1 MYFEP
6 SARGDASA
14 GTRSTPFEQSSSRD
28 ENAEATVDA
37 PEDGGGETEQNG
49 ERASREG
56 DASAR
61 APGDPRDASAASAEG
76 GGPEPSA
83 DQAPNAE
90 GGEAGGTEKDEGDQG
105 ASRENDGSGS
115 SSPRARADPVPPE
128 PSVSVPGP
136 TEAPPIPDRGAGPAL
151 RVVAGAL
158 PPGAASAPAAYFIKD
173 SPSEALRRADDME
186 ARVHVGALA
195 SSGPSLDALE
205 QLIEQVFVPLLGARG
220 TLGAGA
226 EDEKGGGAER
236 RFSAAK
242 ENVTP
247 NVGEPDTTKKAAS
260 RARTTRSVA
269 LSPAIAAELA
279 SDAGLFGARVRRAAR
294 RLASDVALS
303 FPTLSESV
311 DLTDARASAED
322 ADTARKLEAA
332 VVEWTSKIS
341 DATRREEA
349 REVTGAGPL
358 DEIEFWRE
366 RDVALT
372 SLHEQ
377 LVAPRVRDAV
387 AVVALASPA
396 VMPDFEEFAAKLA
409 RMRAEA
415 RDNRKFL
422 ATLERH
428 FRNIARGRD
437 AGAGAGFGSGNAEV
451 SESSETRG
459 VLSTAIDTVAPMMNA
474 LRMVWIISRHYGEYA
489 RMGGLMGRVA
499 DEIGRVAS
507 EVADAKN
514 PATGVFAVDAATA
527 LSRVR
532 DAKLL
537 LDTWRDSYMAMRDK
551 IEKSGRDNRWEF
563 DRKRLFQKTEYVA
576 SVCGDLEQMLDAV
589 HGFHRF
595 LGGKLKTVTGEP
607 EAIDEV
613 IARVTDMARAAR
625 SVEFD
630 IFDPKRFAD
639 WQVVVSDFERER
651 ELVEKSA
658 KAFVDQSFKKLRSA
672 EDAFDLLSSFER
684 VESSGGIGRT
694 MSSKFHDILEQFTRE
709 IVETRNMFDRAQH
722 QPPLPKNQPP
732 VAGAIAW
739 SRSLFSRIRKTMT
752 RLQTDAAEA
761 MAREPLADACARAY
775 TDLAKTCMRYEKRLH
790 GAWVEGADQ
799 TALRHLKSGVL
810 KDVSPESDSF
820 GAVGDAKDASSVVVN
835 FHPEL
840 ATLLRESRYL
850 DRMGFAIPETALKVT
865 LREDAFV
872 QCREALQDMLARY
885 AAATEG
891 LSEVERELLSEKLA
905 ELKRSLN
912 PGFKVLNWMSL
923 GVLEFVQ
930 NCDRAING
938 FAALVRLVRKNSGI
952 VAGVV
957 AEIASTTALVEP
969 PAGEDTMDFAEC
981 VEFLETSRL
990 RIVDRLA
997 RKYRSIGP
1005 LLGKIEEA
1013 VGGTNTG
1020 KSPQLAS
1027 YYAHWEA
1034 KVFHAVCDLTLNSL
1048 RATHALTNRRDVQ
1061 RWRAESDAGP
1071 ATETSPSN
1079 PPPSPLFLIRVIL
1092 NAPHVVIQPSLRDQ
1106 AKHLRALS
1114 GNVVAC
1120 ASQFTRWTH
1129 GTCVEA
1135 PVQLVGDDEPFAFTF
1150 LPDVA
1155 KCPDVVEA
1163 ARALDAACDAAVL
1176 GVSREVEAWDAHGD
1190 VWRDDKEAAVARF
1203 ANGEPDADASPAGG
1217 GGPTCEAFEKVF
1229 AQYSKRA
1236 EDLYEASRVLRDAS
1250 FARVVFTS
1258 LGVSLREECLAWV
1271 AAYARE
1277 MDRAD
1282 AERVRSIRADLKD
1295 KRLGARVACNTLED
1309 LKAVLAII
1317 ASVREGHA
1325 EMELA
1330 YLDIEERYRTRSLYG
1345 VGASEHDA
1353 AEAASIRDD
1362 WAALRVEVEEVDDG
1376 LGETREHFTE
1386 VTKKQVIRFREEC
1399 GEMLERLKTE
1409 GPGLPT
1415 VVLAEGAVL
1424 LEKFKA
1430 ELEAKRARRE
1440 DLLESERL
1448 FDLQRTSYP
1457 TLLEAEAEMEQ
1468 LCAIYAVY
1476 SAHEDAIHKHD
1487 AVLWSDLDLKK
1498 LHAVAKRFDEKLE
1511 TMREDASLAKKPVFE
1526 LLEENLAAFA
1536 DALPLFEALKSD
1548 ALRPRHWQQL
1558 MRITSQPDVD
1568 FDPATLTLGSLLA
1581 METHRHHDP
1590 VLEMCVAAE
1599 KELKIEGDI
1608 AKFAVVWREQKFTL
1622 ARYVKSGDVDRGFI
1636 LRSTEETTVILEDMN
1651 LTLQSMMASRF
1662 VKPFTA
1668 EVEEWDGKLGLI
1680 GEVLEVWMAV
1690 QRKWMYLESIFIG
1703 SDDIRDQL
1711 PEEAKRFDKIDKSW
1725 AEIMNDTAK
1734 NVNILECCSV
1744 KNRLANLQEIAENL
1758 ERCQKSLSEYLD
1770 SKRNAFPRFFFI
1782 SDDELLSVLGTSD
1795 PTSVQEHMLKLYDNC
1810 ASLSFG
1816 RGNKTVLGMT
1826 SAEGESFE
1834 FKDPCVAEGAVET
1847 WMLGVEVEMRK
1858 TLLAIAKEGVFFYA
1872 KMARSQWILKQLGMM
1887 ALVGSQIW
1895 WTWEVTDVF
1904 ERVRAGNKL
1913 AMKQFGSK
1921 LTDQLMELTTMVRG
1935 DLDSL
1940 NRKKIN
1946 QLIII
1951 DVHARDIID
1960 SFVRDSVLDAR
1971 EFAWESQLR
1980 FVWSRKDDDIKINQ
1994 CTGKFDFGYEYM
2006 GLNGRLVITALT
2018 DRCYMTITTALTYT
2032 LGAAPAGPA
2041 GTGKTETTKDLA
2053 KSMALLCVV
2062 FNCGEGLD
2070 YKAMGSI
2077 FSGLVQCGAW
2087 GCFDEFNRITVEVL
2101 SVVSSQVKC
2110 IQEALRNRLE
2120 EFVFEGKEINILPT
2134 TGIFIT
2140 MNPGY
2145 AGRAEL
2151 PDNLKA
2157 LFRPVTMI
2165 VPDLQQI
2172 CEIMLFSEGFNTA
2185 KSLAKK
2191 MTVLYKLAKEQLSKQ
2206 YHYDFGLRALKS
2218 VLVMA
2223 GALKRGSPDLSE
2235 QIVLMRA
2242 LRDMNLP
2249 KFVFDDVP
2257 LFLGLISD
2265 LFPGLDCPRVRYP
2278 RMNDVVEG
2286 DLAER
2291 GYKVMTEPSQQVD
2304 KVIQLYET
2312 MLTRHT
2318 TMVVGN
2324 TGGGKSVI
2332 INTLARSQ
2340 TKMGVPTKLHI
2351 LNPKAQTVSELYGE
2365 LDPETRDWTD
2375 GLLSNIFRELTK
2387 PLPPDA
2393 EEFRYIVFDGD
2404 VDAVWVENM
2413 NSVMD
2418 DNKLLTLPNGERI
2431 RLVDH
2436 VKLLFEVAD
2445 LQYASPATVSRCGMV
2460 YVDPKNLNYEPYTWT
2475 WCNKRVN
2482 QEQAQTLRKLMS
2494 KYVDKCVDF
2503 CMEGIEGDVIGKA
2516 PQQTIPQTNL
2526 NLVTQLCNMLECM
2539 LADSAPAGD
2548 VAQEED
2554 KAAATAADKD
2564 ALPDKE
2570 DDGVVVDPAVL
2581 EATFVFC
2588 LVWSLGASVIQ
2599 KHGFNDRDR
2608 VDAFVKKLAGFSC
2621 KEGEGLSPTT
2631 LPKASLYEYR
2641 FDVEKKKWFTW
2652 RSSVT
2657 PLEIEPGAKFASIL
2671 VPTVDTVRSTWLL
2684 DCFVAKGKPVLFVGD
2699 SGTAKTVTIAKYLA
2713 NLDIGKNVLLGMN
2726 FSSRTTSMDVQR
2738 GVEEVVEKRAK
2749 DTFGPAAGKRLVLFF
2764 DDLNMP
2770 KVDLYGT
2777 QQPIA
2782 LLKTLIEREGLY
2794 DRGKELNWKKMR
2806 DFNYVAAMGPPGG
2819 ARNPV
2824 DPRFVSLFNTLEI
2837 QFPDQENLRTIYSSI
2852 LSSHVETL
2860 NPRVQA
2866 AADELTGVTLA
2877 LYDHIL
2883 EKLPP
2888 TPSRF
2893 HYIFNLRDLS
2903 RIYEGLLCARKEQ
2916 FETGA
2921 SFVRLWRNEALRILH
2936 DRLISAEDK
2945 EVVVEKLAELVR
2957 ETYELDAAAV
2967 LADPILFGDYKHA
2980 SEEVGLTEEGAEKPP
2995 VDRPYEDLASYADV
3009 KPAFEE
3015 ILGLYNAEN
3024 KPMNL
3029 VFFEDALEHL
3039 TRIHRIMRLDQGNA
3053 LLVGVGG
3060 SGKQSLSK
3068 LAAYTSGCGVFEIT
3082 LTRGY
3087 DEAAFREDLK
3097 TLYARVGAKNEKVM
3111 FLFTDT
3117 HVADEGF
3124 LELVNNMLTSG
3135 MVPALYADDEKE
3147 VVINGV
3153 RDDVRAAGLGET
3165 KEACWRYYV
3174 DRCRNNL
3181 HVVLAMSPVG
3191 DVLRTRCRNF
3201 PGLVNNTVIDW
3212 FTPWPE
3218 DALRSV
3224 SRVFLS
3230 DLDLPSELR
3239 ETVTEHM
3246 VVAHQSVREY
3256 SAKFYD
3262 ELRRHNYV
3270 TPKNY
3275 LDFISN
3281 YKKSL
3286 VEQRGRNADFSARLD
3301 GGLQKL
3307 IQAAADVS
3315 TMQTDLSKAKIE
3327 VKAKAVEVNELLEV
3341 ITKST
3346 AEVETK
3352 QTAAAAKEEQLKV
3365 DSARIAVEKQ
3375 EAEDDLAKAIPA
3387 LEAAAEALKNLRKE
3401 DITEIK
3407 AFAKPPAAVQ
3417 KVCECVQILKKEKEI
3432 SWAGAKLMLGAG
3444 DFLKSLQQYDKD
3456 AITDRMIKDL
3466 RVYTKEKNFDPE
3478 AVTVVSKAGGG
3489 LLTWVFAMINYN
3501 AVARTVNPKRA
3512 AVASAEKTL
3521 RLSEKELAKTKKA
3534 VAALNEQLAELS
3546 GKFEASTAEQKRLK
3560 DEAELMERRL
3570 AAAEKLISGLA
3581 SERVRWTSDLAA
3593 LAVKREKLLGDCLLT
3608 SSFLS
3613 YAGAF
3618 TFDFRRRL
3626 TYELWADDVAA
3637 RGVPTTSPF
3646 RLEDLLTSEVE
3657 TGQWSSDGLPS
3668 DELSVQNGILTTRA
3682 SRFALCIDP
3691 QMQAVNWIKRR
3702 EGKKLDGK
3710 VKTFNDSDFLKQLE
3724 LAVQYGLPFLFE
3736 NLDEYIDPVIDPVL
3750 EKNIVVNE
3758 TTGAKTIVLGD
3769 KEVDWDDNFT
3779 MYLCTKLPNPHYGPE
3794 VSGKTMII
3802 NYSVTQQGL
3811 QEQLLNVTVKH
3822 ERPDLEEERERLV
3835 KDMSESKTL
3844 LKQLEDTL
3852 LRELATAQGN
3862 ILDNAALIE
3871 TLENTKK
3878 KAVEIAENLDAAQKT
3893 AVELETT
3900 RVKYAPVAKRGSILF
3915 FVVSGLSVINT
3926 MYENSLN
3933 MYLTVFRSTL
3943 ETSKK
3948 DAVLEQRLRNV
3959 VEALTYDVY
3968 NFTCLGLFEKHKLM
3982 LSFQMTIKIEDGE
3995 GALDVEQLDFF
4006 LKGNLSLEKAA
4017 RAKPHEWWPE
4027 QGWEDVVRLTTLG
4040 AGGDGGD
4047 GAEAGAET
4055 ADAGE
4060 TAGET
4065 AGDQTAETGEETGAE
4080 TAGETGSAGA
4090 EPGSPGGSRD
4100 ASPAAK
4106 TRASPP
4112 SRASK
4117 FASVADHIE
4126 AHEAEWRAWYD
4137 LEAPEQS
4144 PFPGGFSE
4152 TLDTFEQML
4161 LLRCVRVDRVTVAIT
4176 RYVIDRMSER
4186 YVQPPNLDYEKIYGM
4201 SNALTPV
4208 VFVLSPGA
4216 DPAFDVFRLGERMG
4230 YKPGAKLK
4238 YMALGQGMGPKAAEM
4253 LEMGSARGLWV
4264 MLQNCHLL
4272 PSWLKTLEKIL
4283 EKITNPHNE
4292 FRLWLTTDPTDKF
4305 PLGILQRSLKVVT
4318 EPPNGLKLNMRAT
4331 YAKITERT
4339 LSDCPHP
4346 GYRPLTYVLAFFHAV
4361 AQERR
4366 KYGKLGWNVS
4376 YDFNETDFRISH
4388 LLINTYLTKAHDNG
4402 DDTLPWGTL
4411 RYLIGEAMYGG
4422 RVSDSFDRRVLN
4434 TYLDEYLGDFLFDAF
4449 QPFHFYANERIGVD
4463 YVVPASGHRDVY
4475 AGVIDSLPLVQTPE
4489 AFGLHGNAD
4498 IAYYTSATKELWT
4511 NFVDL
4516 QPRVAAGGGGVSR
4529 EDFISSVAADILT
4542 RLPSAFDMPTIK
4554 KRIGVPSPTQVVL
4567 LQELARFNLLVDK
4580 MRSTLKSLQKALA
4593 GEIGMSGDLD
4603 ALATSLFNGQLPMA
4617 WVKMTAATEKKLGS
4631 WILWFERRFA
4641 QYARWVE
4648 EGEPAVM
4655 WLSGLHI
4662 PETYTAALVQTACR
4676 DKGWPLDKST
4686 LYTEVTRY
4694 VDASDVPE
4702 KLEHGAYIE
4711 GLYLEGASWDAER
4724 SRLARQEPKVLV
4736 TELPILQVIPV
4747 EASKL
4752 KLQGTFKT
4760 PVYVTQ
4766 ARRNAMGVGLVMEA
4780 DLATDEHASHW
4791 TLQGVALTLNIDQ

>member
-1 MYFEP
+1 MYVDANA
-6 SARGDASA
+6 SGDGATGA
-14 GTRSTPFEQSSSRD
+14 RSTPFETNTREK
-28 ENAEATVDA
+28 ENETTVMVA
-37 PEDGGGETEQNG
+37 DGGEPTAENDT
-49 ERASREG
+49 AEG
-56 DASAR
+56 NVILADEPVDIEGTKTDTPA
-61 APGDPRDASAASAEG
+61 GDPTDPDPTPFDGNETKQESALPDGVEHSAETCAENILSV
-76 GGPEPSA
+76 PTP
-83 DQAPNAE
+83 DMNA
-90 GGEAGGTEKDEGDQG
+90 
-105 ASRENDGSGS
+105 S
-115 SSPRARADPVPPE
+115 VPPDAVQST
-128 PSVSVPGP
+128 PLLSCAFGS
-136 TEAPPIPDRGAGPAL
+136 
-151 RVVAGAL
+151 L
-158 PPGAASAPAAYFIKD
+158 PPGATNAPAAYFIKD
-173 SPSEALRRADDME
+173 APSDYLGNVHDMHKN
-186 ARVHVGALA
+186 VHFGALA
-195 SSGPSLDALE
+195 ASGPSLGALE
-205 QLIEQVFVPLLGARG
+205 QIINQVFMPLF
-220 TLGAGA
+220 GAG
-226 EDEKGGGAER
+226 ER
-236 RFSAAK
+236 TNRTDAS
-242 ENVTP
+242 
-247 NVGEPDTTKKAAS
+247 TKKVGRVKSHSDENAAP
-260 RARTTRSVA
+260 RNTA
-269 LSPAIAAELA
+269 LPDSIAAELA
-279 SDAGLFGARVRRAAR
+279 ANTEVFGAHVRAAAK
-294 RLASDVALS
+294 RLAVDVALS
-303 FPTLSESV
+303 FPKLGDYV
-311 DLTDARASAED
+311 DLENDAPRKLAED
-322 ADTARKLEAA
+322 EDTARKLETAIL
-332 VVEWTSKIS
+332 EWTGVVAN
-341 DATRREEA
+341 ATRREES
-349 REVTGAGPL
+349 RLVTGTGPL
-358 DEIEFWRE
+358 DEIEFWRD
-366 RDVALT
+366 RDVTLSRT
-372 SLHEQ
+372 HEQ
-377 LVAPRVRDAV
+377 LISRRARAAT
-387 AVVALASPA
+387 AVVAIASPA

-409 RMRAEA
+409 RMCAEA

-422 ATLERH
+422 STLERH
-428 FRNIARGRD
+428 FRNITLWNGGGD
-437 AGAGAGFGSGNAEV
+437 HY
-451 SESSETRG
+451 ESNGQPS
-459 VLSTAIDTVAPMMNA
+459 LQTAIDTVSPMMSA
-474 LRMVWIISRHYGEYA
+474 LRMVWIISRHYGEDT
-489 RMGGLMGRVA
+489 RMGGLMGRIA
-499 DEIGRVAS
+499 DEIGKVAS
-507 EVADAKN
+507 EAADVKN
-514 PATGVFAVDAATA
+514 PTSGVFAVDPKQA
-527 LSRVR
+527 LRIVVEAR
-532 DAKLL
+532 TL
-537 LDTWRDSYMAMRDK
+537 LDTWKQEYMSMREK

-563 DRKRLFQKTEYVA
+563 DRKRLFSRTDYAAQ
-576 SVCGDLEQMLDAV
+576 VCSDLGVMLRAV
-589 HGFHRF
+589 DGFHQF
-595 LGGKLKTVTGEP
+595 LGSELKTVTGEP
-607 EAIDEV
+607 EAIDAV
-613 IARVTDMARAAR
+613 IAQVTEIAHAVRG
-625 SVEFD
+625 VEFD
-630 IFDPKRFAD
+630 PFDLKRFAD
-639 WQVVVSDFERER
+639 WQIVVSDFELKRAQI
-651 ELVEKSA
+651 EKAA
-658 KAFVDQSFKKLRSA
+658 KSFVDASFKKLRSA
-672 EDAFDLLSSFER
+672 EDAFDLLCSFER
-684 VESSGGIGRT
+684 VESVGGQGVMGRT
-694 MSSKFHDILEQFTRE
+694 MQSKFYDILEQFTRE
-709 IVETRNMFDRAQH
+709 IVVAKQTFEAQRH
-722 QPPLPKNQPP
+722 EPPLPKHQPP
-732 VAGAIAW
+732 VAGSIAW
-739 SRSLFSRIRKTMT
+739 SRSLFARVRKTMV
-752 RLQTDAAEA
+752 RLQTDAGDA
-761 MAREPLADACARAY
+761 MRREPLAETCVRTY
-775 TDLAKTCMRYEKRLH
+775 TELAKTAMSFEKDVYT
-790 GAWVEGADQ
+790 GWFQNADQ
-799 TALRHLKSGVL
+799 IALKHLKSGVMRVL
-810 KDVSPESDSF
+810 EEGTSDGESNATAQTSQQPT
-820 GAVGDAKDASSVVVN
+820 VTVN

-840 ATLLRESRYL
+840 VALLRESRYL
-850 DRMGFAIPETALKVT
+850 DRMGFTVPETALKVT
-865 LREDAFV
+865 LREEAFV
-872 QCREALQDMLARY
+872 ENREALSDMLKRY
-885 AAATEG
+885 QGIVNELTDIEKG
-891 LSEVERELLSEKLA
+891 LLSLKVN
-905 ELKRSLN
+905 ELKRTLQ
-912 PGFKVLNWMSL
+912 PGFTTLNWMSL
-923 GVLEFVQ
+923 GISEFVLS
-930 NCDRAING
+930 CDARINE
-938 FAALVRLVRKNSGI
+938 FHALVNLVRKNSQLIDGI
-952 VAGVV
+952 VNDVGA
-957 AEIASTTALVEP
+957 AIATNEP
-969 PAGEDTMDFAEC
+969 PDGEHTPDFTEC
-981 VEFLETSRL
+981 VEFLEKSRL
-990 RIVDRLA
+990 GVLEKLS
-997 RKYRSIGP
+997 RKYQSIGP

-1013 VGGTNTG
+1013 VAGTNTG
-1020 KSPQLAS
+1020 RSAQLHQ
-1027 YYAHWEA
+1027 YYQYWETR
-1034 KVFHAVCDLTLNSL
+1034 VFQALKQLVLHTLFSLIELTQK
-1048 RATHALTNRRDVQ
+1048 RDVQ
-1061 RWRAESDAGP
+1061 TWHTKSSFGP
-1071 ATETSPSN
+1071 KTETSPTN
-1079 PPPSPLFLIRVIL
+1079 PPPSPLFNVRILLNQPDIVIT
-1092 NAPHVVIQPSLRDQ
+1092 PSVRDMT
-1106 AKHLRALS
+1106 KHLCQLS
-1114 GNVVAC
+1114 QNTVESAGH
-1120 ASQFTRWTH
+1120 FTRW
-1129 GTCVEA
+1129 GDGSCIEA
-1135 PVQLVGDDEPFAFTF
+1135 PVQLLGDDEPFKFTF
-1150 LPDVA
+1150 VTEIS
-1155 KCPDVVEA
+1155 KCPEIVEA
-1163 ARALDAACDAAVL
+1163 ARKLDGICVKVAD
-1176 GVSREVEAWDAHGD
+1176 GVKQTVNLWERHGD
-1190 VWRDDKEAAVARF
+1190 IWRQDKESVISEF
-1203 ANGEPDADASPAGG
+1203 CSTSQEGK
-1217 GGPTCEAFEKVF
+1217 PTVEQWEKLL
-1229 AQYSKRA
+1229 AKYAKRA
-1236 EDLYEASRVLRDAS
+1236 TDVMDEASTPSDIK
-1250 FARVVFTS
+1250 FARVLFTS
-1258 LGVSLREECLAWV
+1258 LGKTLQEECQHWV
-1271 AAYARE
+1271 TSIAKE
-1277 MDRAD
+1277 LDRGD
-1282 AERVRSIRADLKD
+1282 SETTRQIKQDLHDKD
-1295 KRLGARVACNTLED
+1295 EGLKIACNTLED

-1325 EMELA
+1325 SMELS
-1330 YLDIEERYRTRSLYG
+1330 YLDIEERYRTRELFEFQMNENE
-1345 VGASEHDA
+1345 VKDA
-1353 AEAASIRDD
+1353 FG
-1362 WAALRVEVEEVDDG
+1362 LRTQWSDLKILVEEVDDG

-1386 VTKKQVIRFREEC
+1386 VTKTQVLAFQDEC
-1399 GEMLERLKTE
+1399 DEMLERLKSS
-1409 GPGLPT
+1409 GPGVPT
-1415 VVLAEGAVL
+1415 VVLHEGLIL

-1430 ELEAKRARRE
+1430 ELEQKRTRRA

-1448 FDLQRTSYP
+1448 FDLPRTSYP
-1457 TLLEAEAEMEQ
+1457 DLLVTESEMDS
-1468 LCAIYAVY
+1468 LIAIYSVF
-1476 SAHEDAIHKHD
+1476 SAHNE
-1487 AVLWSDLDLKK
+1487 AVHQLSPTLWHDLDLKK
-1498 LHAVAKRFDEKLE
+1498 LHLIAKDFEQRIED
-1511 TMREDASLAKKPVFE
+1511 MRLTPNAKKPVFE
-1526 LLEENLAAFA
+1526 LLEQHVTAFA
-1536 DALPLFEALKSD
+1536 DSLPLFEALKSD
-1548 ALRPRHWQQL
+1548 ALRPRHWERL
-1558 MRITSQPDVD
+1558 MHITGQSDSSV
-1568 FDPATLTLGSLLA
+1568 DPATLTLGSLLA
-1581 METHRHHDP
+1581 FECHRFYDA

-1608 AKFAVVWREQKFTL
+1608 AKFGQVWREQKFTL
-1622 ARYVKSGDVDRGFI
+1622 AKYIKGDIDRGYI

-1662 VKPFTA
+1662 VKPFED
-1668 EVEEWDGKLGLI
+1668 EVEEWEGKLNLI

-1711 PEEAKRFDKIDKSW
+1711 PEDARRFDKIDKSW
-1725 AEIMNDTAK
+1725 FEIMTDTSK

-1744 KNRLANLQEIAENL
+1744 KFRLQNLQEIAENL

-1810 ASLSFG
+1810 ASLTFG

-1834 FKDPCVAEGAVET
+1834 FKDPCVAEGAVEV
-1847 WMLGVEVEMRK
+1847 WMLGVEGEMRR
-1858 TLLAIAKEGVFFYA
+1858 TLLAIAKEGVFYYA
-1872 KMARSQWILKQLGMM
+1872 MMARSQWILQQLGMM

-1913 AMKQFGSK
+1913 AMKQFGGK
-1921 LTDQLMELTTMVRG
+1921 LTEQLMELTTMVRG
-1935 DLDSL
+1935 DLNSL

-1960 SFVRDSVLDAR
+1960 TFVRDSVLDAR

-1980 FVWSRKDDDIKINQ
+1980 FNWSKKDDDIKINQ
-1994 CTGKFDFGYEYM
+1994 CTGTFDFGYEYM

-2087 GCFDEFNRITVEVL
+2087 GCFDECNRITVEVL

-2120 EFVFEGKEINILPT
+2120 DFLFEGKEIKILPT

-2185 KSLAKK
+2185 KPLAKK

-2278 RMNDVVEG
+2278 RMNDIVEN
-2286 DLAER
+2286 DLLEH

-2340 TKMGVPTKLHI
+2340 TKLGTTTKLHI
-2351 LNPKAQTVSELYGE
+2351 VNPKAQTVSELYGE

-2375 GLLSNIFRELTK
+2375 GLLSNIFRELTR
-2387 PLPPDA
+2387 PLPIDKVTQEQTQEA
-2393 EEFRYIVFDGD
+2393 RYIVFDGD

-2445 LQYASPATVSRCGMV
+2445 LQFASPATVSRCGMV
-2460 YVDPKNLNYEPYTWT
+2460 YVDPKNLNYEPYYWT
-2475 WCNKRVN
+2475 WCNKRQN
-2482 QEQAQTLRKLMS
+2482 QTQADILRKLIT
-2494 KYVDKCVDF
+2494 KYVDKCIDF
-2503 CMEGIEGDVIGKA
+2503 CIEGIEGEFIGKA
-2516 PQQTIPQTNL
+2516 PNQTIPQTNL
-2526 NLVTQLCNMLECM
+2526 NLVTQLCNMLEC
-2539 LADSAPAGD
+2539 LLVETKVDP
-2548 VAQEED
+2548 E
-2554 KAAATAADKD
+2554 KD
-2564 ALPDKE
+2564 AGGEEESPDE
-2570 DDGVVVDPAVL
+2570 DNLTVLDPTVL
-2581 EATFVFC
+2581 EATFIFC

-2608 VDAFVKKLAGFSC
+2608 LDTFIKKIAGMSC
-2621 KEGEGLSPTT
+2621 KEGEGLAPTN

-2657 PLEIEPGAKFASIL
+2657 PLEIDPGSKFATIL

-2684 DCFVAKGKPVLFVGD
+2684 DCFVAAGKPVLFVGD
-2699 SGTAKTVTIAKYLA
+2699 SGTAKTVTIAKYLSQ
-2713 NLDIGKNVLLGMN
+2713 LDITKHVLLGMN

-2738 GVEEVVEKRAK
+2738 GVEDVVEKRTK

-2794 DRGKELNWKKMR
+2794 NRGKELNWKKMR

-2824 DPRFVSLFNTLEI
+2824 DPRFISLFNTFEI
-2837 QFPDQENLRTIYSSI
+2837 QFPDVDNLRTIYSSI
-2852 LSSHVETL
+2852 LQSHVSTL
-2860 NPRVQA
+2860 KPTIQS
-2866 AADELTGVTLA
+2866 AADELTDVTLA
-2877 LYDHIL
+2877 LYDFIL

-2903 RIYEGLLCARKEQ
+2903 RIYEGLLCSTKDA
-2916 FETGA
+2916 FTTGA
-2921 SFVRLWRNEALRILH
+2921 TFIRLWRNEALRILH
-2936 DRLISAEDK
+2936 DRLISKKDK
-2945 EVVVEKLAELVR
+2945 EIVIGKIEELVR
-2957 ETYELDAAAV
+2957 EKYELDAKEV
-2967 LADPILFGDYKHA
+2967 LQDPILFGDYKHA
-2980 SEEVGLTEEGAEKPP
+2980 SQEVGLTEEGSEKEK
-2995 VDRPYEDLASYADV
+2995 VDRPYVDLVSYVDV
-3009 KPAFEE
+3009 KPLFEE

-3024 KPMNL
+3024 KAMNL

-3039 TRIHRIMRLDQGNA
+3039 TRIHRILRLDQGNA

-3068 LAAYTSGCGVFEIT
+3068 LAAFTSGCGVFEIT

-3087 DEAAFREDLK
+3087 DEQAFREDLK
-3097 TLYARVGAKNEKVM
+3097 TLYTRIGVKNEKVM

-3153 RDDVRAAGLGET
+3153 RDEVRLAGFGET

-3224 SRVFLS
+3224 SQVFLS
-3230 DLDLPSELR
+3230 ELDLPNQFR
-3239 ETVTEHM
+3239 DTITEHM
-3246 VVAHQSVREY
+3246 VLAHQSVREY
-3256 SAKFYD
+3256 SQKFYD

-3286 VEQRGRNADFSARLD
+3286 VEQRGKNSDFSARLD

-3315 TMQTDLSKAKIE
+3315 TMQTDLSKAKVE
-3327 VKAKAVEVNELLEV
+3327 VAAKAVEVNELLDV
-3341 ITKST
+3341 ITTNT

-3365 DSARIAVEKQ
+3365 DSARIAIEKQ

-3387 LEAAAEALKNLRKE
+3387 LEAAAEALKNLKKE

-3432 SWAGAKLMLGAG
+3432 GWVGAKLMLGAG
-3444 DFLKSLQQYDKD
+3444 DFLKSLQVYDKD
-3456 AITDRMIKDL
+3456 AITDKMIRDL
-3466 RVYTKEKNFDPE
+3466 GKYTKETNFEPG
-3478 AVTVVSKAGGG
+3478 AVTIVSKAGGG

-3521 RLSEKELAKTKKA
+3521 RLSEKELTKTKKA
-3534 VAALNEQLAELS
+3534 VAELNQQLAELS
-3546 GKFEASTAEQKRLK
+3546 SKFEASTAEQKRLK

-3581 SERVRWTSDLAA
+3581 SERTRWTLDLAA

-3626 TYELWADDVAA
+3626 TYELWVEDIKQ
-3637 RGVPTTSPF
+3637 RGMPMTIPF

-3702 EGKKLDGK
+3702 EGKNLDGK
-3710 VKTFNDSDFLKQLE
+3710 VKTFNDADFLKQLE

-3750 EKNIVVNE
+3750 EKNIVMNE
-3758 TTGAKTIVLGD
+3758 NTGAKTIMLGD
-3769 KEVDWDDNFT
+3769 KEVDWDDNFV

-3835 KDMSESKTL
+3835 QEMSESKTL

-3878 KAVEIAENLDAAQKT
+3878 KAVEIAENLDAAQVT
-3893 AVELETT
+3893 AKELETT

-3915 FVVSGLSVINT
+3915 FVMSGLSVINT

-3933 MYLTVFRSTL
+3933 MYLTVFDLTL
-3943 ETSKK
+3943 QTSKK
-3948 DAVLEQRLRNV
+3948 DSVLEQRLRNI

-3995 GALDVEQLDFF
+3995 GLLNREHLDFF
-4006 LKGNLSLEKAA
+4006 LKGNLSLEKST
-4017 RAKPHEWWPE
+4017 RKKPHEWWPD
-4027 QGWEDVVRLTTLG
+4027 QGWEDIMRLITLG
-4040 AGGDGGD
+4040 EGEVKGGEGDEVIAMDNTEVTTEVDAVAALALVAGAIDSVLAANGETPEAPSSPEQPTETDTNTDYAADDDQMSPSPSKSAERSQSPSGSAKSEPSTGEGDGDTKGY
-4047 GAEAGAET
+4047 T
-4055 ADAGE
+4055 
-4060 TAGET
+4060 
-4065 AGDQTAETGEETGAE
+4065 
-4080 TAGETGSAGA
+4080 
-4090 EPGSPGGSRD
+4090 
-4100 ASPAAK
+4100 
-4106 TRASPP
+4106 P
-4112 SRASK
+4112 SHSSSK
-4117 FASVADHIE
+4117 FAQIADHIE
-4126 AHEAEWRAWYD
+4126 THEKEWRDWYD
-4137 LEAPEQS
+4137 LEAPEQT
-4144 PFPGGFSE
+4144 PFPGGYSDM
-4152 TLDTFEQML
+4152 LDTFEQML

-4186 YVQPPNLDYEKIYGM
+4186 YVQPPILDYENIFQM

-4238 YMALGQGMGPKAAEM
+4238 FMALGQGMGPKAAEM
-4253 LEMGSARGLWV
+4253 LEMGSTRGLWV

-4283 EKITNPHNE
+4283 EKITKPSND

-4366 KYGKLGWNVS
+4366 KYGKMGWNVS

-4388 LLINTYLTKAHDNG
+4388 MLINTYLTKAHNNG

-4434 TYLDEYLGDFLFDAF
+4434 TYLNEYLGDFLFDTF
-4449 QPFHFYANERIGVD
+4449 QPFHFYVNEKIGVD
-4463 YVVPASGHRDVY
+4463 YVVPAEGHRDVY
-4475 AGVIDSLPLVQTPE
+4475 ANTIDKLPLVQTPE

-4498 IAYYTSATKELWT
+4498 IAYYTSATKELWL
-4511 NFVDL
+4511 NLVNL
-4516 QPRVAAGGGGVSR
+4516 QPRVVSGGGGVSR
-4529 EDFISSVAADILT
+4529 EDFIASVATDILQ
-4542 RLPSAFDMPTIK
+4542 RIPQVFDMPVIK
-4554 KRIGVPSPTQVVL
+4554 KQIGVPSPTQVVL

-4603 ALATSLFNGQLPMA
+4603 ALATSLFNGQLPAA
-4617 WVKMTAATEKKLGS
+4617 WAKMTAATEKKLGS
-4631 WILWFERRFA
+4631 WISWFERRFN
-4641 QYARWVE
+4641 QYDLWVQ
-4648 EGEPAVM
+4648 EGEPVVM

-4686 LYTEVTRY
+4686 LYTQVTKH
-4694 VDASDVPE
+4694 VDGSSIDK

-4711 GLYLEGASWDAER
+4711 GLYLEGAAWDLER
-4724 SRLARQEPKVLV
+4724 SCLIRQTPKVLV
-4736 TELPILQVIPV
+4736 VELPILQVIPI

-4752 KLQGTFKT
+4752 KLQNTFKT

-4766 ARRNAMGVGLVMEA
+4766 SRRNAMGVGLVFEA
-4780 DLATDEHASHW
+4780 DLATEEHGSHW